1 MAESAHRKVQMGKET
16 TLGTE
21 VEATLIFPVDPGS
34 TEFTL
39 NRATQVPNEDWGR
52 SIRNQTGR
60 GSHGVRN
67 ATATLSAP
75 ARFEDVGHI
84 LNMALGSATASG
96 TAGTVTNTW
105 DRDTTA
111 QTHNSYTV
119 ESDDG
124 VSPFI
129 ATGVVVTG
137 FELGFDALGPGE
149 NSMWTLSADLQAA
162 NVTQGTAT
170 GGLSDPTVLETMEGH
185 LATIAMGPVGTAFA
199 SLSAVGTALVSY
211 RYRDTF
217 AKPGRPYGGAETYS
231 SVGASKDALGE
242 VTILLKVS
250 SATIDESWDIFT
262 VSGSVPTERRVRISV
277 DGSGD
282 NVFTID
288 HRLLFTD
295 VHVEPD
301 GRDGERLVSITA
313 ETMYD
318 STIASDIEMALT
330 SSTAIAF

>member
-1 MAESAHRKVQMGKET
+1 MAESAYRKVQIGKET

-39 NRATQVPNEDWGR
+39 NRATRVPNEDYGR
-52 SIRNQTGR
+52 SVRNQSGR
-60 GSHGVRN
+60 GSHGVKN
-67 ATATLSAP
+67 ATASLSAP
-75 ARFEDVGHI
+75 LRFEDCGHVF
-84 LNMALGSATASG
+84 NMALGSATTSGSG
-96 TAGTVTNTW
+96 TYTHVW

-111 QTHNSYTV
+111 ATINPYTV

-124 VSPFI
+124 VAPFI
-129 ATGVVVTG
+129 ATGVVATG
-137 FELGFDALGPGE
+137 FEIGFDALGPGE

-162 NVTQGTAT
+162 NVAQGTAT
-170 GGLSDPTVLETMEGH
+170 GGLSDPTTLETMEGH
-185 LATIAMGPVGTAFA
+185 LTTIAMGPTGTAYA
-199 SLSAVGTALVSY
+199 SLAAVGTALVSY

-217 AKPGRPYGGAETYS
+217 AKPGRPYGGSETYS
-231 SVGASKDALGE
+231 SVGASKDAMGE
-242 VTILLKVS
+242 VTILLRVT
-250 SATIDESWDIFT
+250 SATIDESWDIFA

-282 NVFTID
+282 NTFTVD

-295 VHVEPD
+295 VHIEPD

-318 STIASDIEMALT
+318 STLGSDVELT
-330 SSTAIAF
+330 LVTSNTSAF

>member
-1 MAESAHRKVQMGKET
+1 VAESAYRKVQMGKESA
-16 TLGTE
+16 LGTE
-21 VEATLIFPVDPGS
+21 VDATFIFPVDPGS

-39 NRATQVPNEDWGR
+39 NRATQVPNEDYGR

-60 GSHGVRN
+60 GSHGVKN

-75 ARFEDVGHI
+75 ARFEDVGRI
-84 LNMALGSATASG
+84 LSIALGSAVATGS
-96 TAGTVTNTW
+96 GTVTNVW
-105 DRDTTA
+105 DRDTTSA
-111 QTHNSYTV
+111 THNSYTV

-124 VSPFI
+124 VQPFV
-129 ATGVVVTG
+129 ATGVVCTG

-149 NSMWTLSADLQAA
+149 NSMWQVSADLQAA
-162 NVTQGTAT
+162 NVAQGTAT
-170 GGLSDPTVLETMEGH
+170 AGLSDPSTLETMEGH
-185 LATIAMGPVGTAFA
+185 LSILRLGTTATAFG
-199 SLSAVGTALVSY
+199 SLSELSASLVSY

-217 AKPGRPYGGAETYS
+217 AKPGRPYGGSETYS

-250 SATIDESWDIFT
+250 SDTIDASWDIFA
-262 VSGSVPTERRVRISV
+262 VAGSVPTERRARVTV

-282 NVFTID
+282 NVFHVD

-295 VHVEPD
+295 VHIEPD

-318 STIASDIEMALT
+318 STLGSDTEFTLV
-330 SSTAIAF
+330 SSTGTSF

>member
-1 MAESAHRKVQMGKET
+1 MAESAYRKVQMGKET

-39 NRATQVPNEDWGR
+39 NRATQVPNEDYGR
-52 SIRNQTGR
+52 SVRNQTGR
-60 GSHGVRN
+60 GSHGVKV

-75 ARFEDVGHI
+75 LRFEDGGHI
-84 LNMALGSATASG
+84 LNMALGSATSNGSA
-96 TAGTVTNTW
+96 TATIVW

-119 ESDDG
+119 ESNDG
-124 VSPFI
+124 VAPMI
-129 ATGVVVTG
+129 ATGVVCTG
-137 FELGFDALGPGE
+137 FEIGFDALGPGE
-149 NSMWTLSADLQAA
+149 NSMWTISADLQAA

-170 GGLSDPTVLETMEGH
+170 GGLSDPTTLETMEGH
-185 LATIAMGPVGTAFA
+185 LTTIAMGPTGTAFA
-199 SLSAVGTALVSY
+199 SLAAVGTALVSY

-217 AKPGRPYGGAETYS
+217 GKPGRPYGGSETFS

-250 SATIDESWDIFT
+250 SATIDESFDIFA
-262 VSGSVPTERRVRISV
+262 VSGSVPTERRVRITV

-295 VHVEPD
+295 VHIEPD

-318 STIASDIEMALT
+318 STLGSDIEMTLT
-330 SSTAIAF
+330 SSTGTAF